1 MTKKETKKTTRKTPP
16 AQGGTVETY
25 RAPAPPSNGRII
37 GLDCHPDT
45 FTAAVFI
52 GPTPYEARQI
62 GSHHNL
68 GLEALLQWAQ
78 RECNSEDLFLME
90 AGSNSFEL
98 SRRLGD
104 LGLRTCV
111 LESAQV
117 GKHAK
122 TYADNDKMAAAR
134 IVRVYLAGAAPA
146 VWVPDPQT
154 GQWRELLHAYQ
165 KSVRDETAAIN
176 SLKGYLNQFTVR
188 LGKRSAKSE
197 ATRQWI
203 LAQREWSPLQLELL
217 TDSFA
222 QLDTH
227 HTRRRHFL
235 RLISAEVC
243 RNPLMLRLMKVLGIS
258 TINAFALVA
267 IIGDVRRFAT
277 AAKLVAYVGLN
288 PGQRQSGHGKNI
300 KLGMGRRGRG
310 DLRSLLIQG
319 AHAVLRSGK
328 KTALGQWGWKLFA
341 RKGQRNIAVA
351 AIARKML
358 VQVWHLLCG
367 HPPVALEVGQ
377 SLAIKLQKLLVA
389 LGQEARH
396 KLGLNGTLCQAVAQL
411 QQTMLA
417 PPPQPD

>member
-1 MTKKETKKTTRKTPP
+1 MTNKQTKKTTRKTPP
-16 AQGGTVETY
+16 TVGWAVETY
-25 RAPAPPSNGRII
+25 RAPAPPSKGRII

-45 FTAAVFI
+45 FTVAVFI
-52 GPTPYEARQI
+52 GQTPHDARQT
-62 GSHHNL
+62 GSRENL
-68 GLEALLQWAQ
+68 SLEALLQWAQ
-78 RECNSEDLFLME
+78 RECNGEDLFLLE

-111 LESAQV
+111 LESAHV

-122 TYADNDKMAAAR
+122 TYADNDQMAAAR
-134 IVRVYLAGAAPA
+134 IVRVYLAGMAPA
-146 VWVPDPQT
+146 VWVPDSQT

-165 KSVRDETAAIN
+165 KSVRDETAASN

-188 LGKRSAKSE
+188 LGKRSTKSA

-203 LAQREWSPLQLELL
+203 LRQRAWSPLQQELL
-217 TDSFA
+217 ADSFA
-222 QLDTH
+222 QLDAH
-227 HTRRRHFL
+227 HGRRRHFL

-243 RNPLMLRLMKVLGIS
+243 RQPLMLRLMKVLGIS
-258 TINAFALVA
+258 VINAFALVA

-277 AAKLVAYVGLN
+277 AAQLVAYVGLN
-288 PGQRQSGHGKNI
+288 PGQRQSGQGKNI
-300 KLGMGRRGRG
+300 KLGLGRRGRG
-310 DLRSLLIQG
+310 DLRRLLIQG
-319 AHAVLRSGK
+319 AHAVLRTGS
-328 KTALGQWGWKLFA
+328 KTTLGQWGWKLFA

-367 HPPVALEVGQ
+367 HPPVALEAGK
-377 SLAIKLQKLLVA
+377 SLATKLQKLLVA
-389 LGQEARH
+389 LGKEARLQ
-396 KLGLNGTLCQAVAQL
+396 LGLDGKLSQAVAQL

-417 PPPQPD
+417 PPTQPG

>member
-1 MTKKETKKTTRKTPP
+1 MSKKNQSKTTRT
-16 AQGGTVETY
+16 AQSVLGAGAETY
-25 RAPAPPSNGRII
+25 QAPAPPPRGKII

-45 FTAAVFI
+45 FTVAVFI
-52 GPTPYEARQI
+52 GQTPHEARQI
-62 GSHHNL
+62 DSRQDL
-68 GLEALLQWAQ
+68 GLEALLAWAR
-78 RECNSEDLFLME
+78 RECCGEDLILME

-111 LESAQV
+111 LESAHV

-146 VWVPDPQT
+146 VWVPDARSC
-154 GQWRELLHAYQ
+154 QWRELLHAYQ
-165 KSVRDETAAIN
+165 KAVRDETAATN

-188 LGKRSAKSE
+188 LGKRSAKSA

-203 LAQREWSPLQLELL
+203 LGQRQWSPLQIELL

-222 QLDTH
+222 QLDAH

-243 RNPLMLRLMKVLGIS
+243 RQPLMLRLMKVLGIS

-277 AAKLVAYVGLN
+277 AAKLVAYAGLN
-288 PGQRQSGHGKNI
+288 PGQRQSGRGKNI

-319 AHAVLRSGK
+319 AHAVLRTGT

-351 AIARKML
+351 AIARKMI

-367 HPPVALEVGQ
+367 HTPIAVEAGK

-389 LGQEARH
+389 LGKEARH
-396 KLGLNGTLCQAVAQL
+396 KLGLSGTLSQAVAQL

>member
-1 MTKKETKKTTRKTPP
+1 MTNKQTKKTTRKTPP
-16 AQGGTVETY
+16 AEGGSVETY
-25 RAPAPPSNGRII
+25 RAPAPPSKGRII

-52 GPTPYEARQI
+52 GQTPHDARKI
-62 GSHHNL
+62 GSRENL
-68 GLEALLQWAQ
+68 SLEALLKWAAGELTGQ
-78 RECNSEDLFLME
+78 DIILME

-111 LESAQV
+111 LESAHV

-134 IVRVYLAGAAPA
+134 IVRVYLAGMAPA
-146 VWVPDPQT
+146 VWVPDTQT
-154 GQWRELLHAYQ
+154 GQLRELLHAYQ

-188 LGKRSAKSE
+188 LGKRSTKSA

-203 LAQREWSPLQLELL
+203 LRQRAWSPLQQELL
-217 TDSFA
+217 ADSFA
-222 QLDTH
+222 QLDAH
-227 HTRRRHFL
+227 HGRRRHFL

-243 RNPLMLRLMKVLGIS
+243 RQPLMLRLMKVLGIS

-267 IIGDVRRFAT
+267 TIGDVRRFAT
-277 AAKLVAYVGLN
+277 AAKLVAYAGLN

-328 KTALGQWGWKLFA
+328 KNALGQWGWKLFA
-341 RKGQRNIAVA
+341 RKGHRNIAVA
-351 AIARKML
+351 AIARKMI

-367 HPPVALEVGQ
+367 HTPIALEVGK
-377 SLAIKLQKLLVA
+377 SLAIKLQKLLVT
-389 LGQEARH
+389 LGKEARH
-396 KLGLNGTLCQAVAQL
+396 KLGLNGTLSQAVAQL

>member
-1 MTKKETKKTTRKTPP
+1 MTNKQTKKTTRKTPP
-16 AQGGTVETY
+16 AEGGSVETY
-25 RAPAPPSNGRII
+25 RAPAPPSKGRII

-52 GPTPYEARQI
+52 GQTPHDARKI
-62 GSHHNL
+62 GSRENL
-68 GLEALLQWAQ
+68 SLEALLKWAAGELTGQ
-78 RECNSEDLFLME
+78 DIILME

-98 SRRLGD
+98 SRRMGD

-111 LESAQV
+111 LESAHV

-134 IVRVYLAGAAPA
+134 IVRVYLAGMAPA
-146 VWVPDPQT
+146 VWVPDTQT
-154 GQWRELLHAYQ
+154 GQLRELLHAYQ

-188 LGKRSAKSE
+188 LGKRSTKSA

-203 LAQREWSPLQLELL
+203 LRQRAWSPLQQELL
-217 TDSFA
+217 ADSFA

-227 HTRRRHFL
+227 HGRRRHFL

-243 RNPLMLRLMKVLGIS
+243 RQPLMLRLMKVLGIS

-267 IIGDVRRFAT
+267 TIGDVRRFAT
-277 AAKLVAYVGLN
+277 AAKLVAYAGLN

-328 KTALGQWGWKLFA
+328 TTALGQWGWKLFA
-341 RKGQRNIAVA
+341 RKGHRNIAVA
-351 AIARKML
+351 AIARKMI

-367 HPPVALEVGQ
+367 HTPIALEVGK
-377 SLAIKLQKLLVA
+377 SLAIKLQKLLVT
-389 LGQEARH
+389 LGKEARH
-396 KLGLNGTLCQAVAQL
+396 KLGLSGTLSQAVAQL